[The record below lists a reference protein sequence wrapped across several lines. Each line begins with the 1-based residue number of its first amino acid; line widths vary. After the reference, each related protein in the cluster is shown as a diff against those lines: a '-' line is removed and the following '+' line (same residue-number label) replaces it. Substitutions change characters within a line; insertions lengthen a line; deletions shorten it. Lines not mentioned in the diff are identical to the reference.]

1 METDIRRV
9 FRWSDGYVPTWVNW
23 GSQQPDNINEH
34 CVVRGGDAGIWGDRP
49 CNLAFEFYCE
59 GEKILPKLRILI
71 LFE

>member
-23 GSQQPDNINEH
+23 GSQQPDNINGH
-34 CVVRGGDAGIWGDRP
+34 CVVRDGAGIWNDMPCTLDRD
-49 CNLAFEFYCE
+49 FYCE
-59 GEKILPKLRILI
+59 GEKKLPKLRILI